1 MRLQV
6 AADRVLLE
14 RYLEASVDLFF
25 VTGDCKT
32 PSLCDKFTY
41 FADLISTNLAG
52 VLQTGAAIL
61 VLPSEDQRGW

>member
-14 RYLEASVDLFF
+14 RYLDASVDLFF
-25 VTGDCKT
+25 GTGDCKT
-32 PSLCDKFTY
+32 PSLLDMVTY
-41 FADLISTNLAG
+41 FADLICTNLAG

-61 VLPSEDQRGW
+61 VLPSEDKIGW